1 MVPEV
6 RALADKL
13 IYDVAMVRYMA
24 TSLPKGGL
32 ERVAPGGWTMRQLLG
47 HLGDAQARYVDALA
61 RFAAGEPPFPS
72 GFDPDHLNRI
82 AAPAFAKARLP
93 ALLESL
99 GSTRDA
105 LLDLLGPLTPE
116 QLGTPFSHGL
126 TLLEALEGWSGH
138 VEGHALDVID
148 AVPGLGRDPMVLN
161 WVLYADYSRQPAR
174 LARQQRLFE
183 EVREHFGEDAAG
195 ADEDG
200 FEDEE
205 DD

>member
-32 ERVAPGGWTMRQLLG
+32 ERAIPGGWTVRQLLG

-61 RFAAGEPPFPS
+61 RSAVGEPPFPS
-72 GFDPDHLNRI
+72 GFDPDRLNSA

-93 ALLESL
+93 ALLDSL

-105 LLDLLGPLTPE
+105 LLDLLSPLTAE
-116 QLGTPFSHGL
+116 QLGSSFSHGL
-126 TLLEALEGWSGH
+126 TLLGALQAWSGH
-138 VEGHALDVID
+138 LEGHALDIID
-148 AVPGLGRDPMVLN
+148 AVPELGRDPMVLN
-161 WVLYADYSRQPAR
+161 WVLHADYSRHPGR
-174 LARQQRLFE
+174 HARQQRLFE
-183 EVREHFGEDAAG
+183 EVREHFGEDATRAG
-195 ADEDG
+195 EDE